1 MASPA
6 SLSAWYSTT
15 HTVHVDLVGGYAGA
29 EFFLIEGDSLLRVAF
44 SDTRIDF
51 DSGFQLLHAVYVV
64 EEFLSMIK
72 GRRCNF
78 AVVFFDGLPPPCSI
92 TRACILW

>member
-1 MASPA
+1 MASPE
-6 SLSAWYSTT
+6 SLSAWYSTL
-15 HTVHVDLVGGYAGA
+15 HPLHVDLVGGYAGA
-29 EFFLIEGDSLLRVAF
+29 EFFLIEGDSLLRSVF

-64 EEFLSMIK
+64 EEFLYMVK

-78 AVVFFDGLPPPCSI
+78 AVVFFDGSFPL
-92 TRACILW
+92 A